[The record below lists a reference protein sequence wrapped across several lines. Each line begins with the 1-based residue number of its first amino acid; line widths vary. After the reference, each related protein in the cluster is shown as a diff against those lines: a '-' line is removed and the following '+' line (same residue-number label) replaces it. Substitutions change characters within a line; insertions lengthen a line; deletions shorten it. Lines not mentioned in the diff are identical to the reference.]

1 MPGAMQSGDGFPLES
16 PSAEEHE
23 PPAADV
29 CADRRF
35 VVARVG
41 WASDGRPP
49 FVVLSQGFD
58 PARAKGGPELIVNTA
73 AAAGRLHHVIAALA
87 EGRLAVGWED
97 LSRDDRLVFR
107 GQVFNADG
115 SRWGPEFVLAAT
127 WADE

>member
-1 MPGAMQSGDGFPLES
+1 MPGATQSGDGFPRES
-16 PSAEEHE
+16 PSTEEHV
-23 PPAADV
+23 PPTADV

-58 PARAKGGPELIVNTA
+58 PARAKGGPEFTANA
-73 AAAGRLHHVIAALA
+73 AAAARILHLIAALA
-87 EGRLAVGWED
+87 DGRLAVGWED
-97 LSRDDRLVFR
+97 PSRDDRLVFR

-115 SRWGPEFVLAAT
+115 SRWGPAFVIAAT